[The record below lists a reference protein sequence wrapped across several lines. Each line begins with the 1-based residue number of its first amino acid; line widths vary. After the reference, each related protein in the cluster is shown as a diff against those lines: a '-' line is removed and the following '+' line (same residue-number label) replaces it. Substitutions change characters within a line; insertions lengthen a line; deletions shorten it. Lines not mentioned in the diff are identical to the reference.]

1 MTTIEDSTL
10 SEIERTHAEGLTS
23 AELLDI
29 FARHEVPMSEATL
42 RKYVQMGLLPR
53 SVRVGSKGKHRGSK
67 CMYPVSVL
75 RQVLHIKQMMAQDY
89 TIEEIRRD
97 FLFVRSDVQQLEQ
110 TFQELFKKLGV
121 VAKRRGEAGVGD
133 AVSREIRDA
142 RTLSKDL
149 LARLMR
155 IETHLS
161 STARLRAAVS

>member
-1 MTTIEDSTL
+1 
-10 SEIERTHAEGLTS
+10 
-23 AELLDI
+23 
-29 FARHEVPMSEATL
+29 
-42 RKYVQMGLLPR
+42 
-53 SVRVGSKGKHRGSK
+53 
-67 CMYPVSVL
+67 L